1 MVLAL
6 SVSFPLS
13 LSLSLSLTSFLPPP
27 LPSSLY
33 SPVVLQHVLIHGIPN
48 FDGKGGCRPFLKVY
62 ENMKLVYTSGL

>member
-1 MVLAL
+1 MSL
-6 SVSFPLS
+6 SLPPS
-13 LSLSLSLTSFLPPP
+13 LSLSLPPSFSLSLPFSSLSPP
-27 LPSSLY
+27 LY